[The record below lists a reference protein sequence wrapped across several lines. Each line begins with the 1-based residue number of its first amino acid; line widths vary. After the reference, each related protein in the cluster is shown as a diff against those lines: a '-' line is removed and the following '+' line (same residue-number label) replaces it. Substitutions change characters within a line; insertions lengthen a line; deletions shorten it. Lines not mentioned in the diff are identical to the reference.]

1 MIEKMEK
8 SNPLLRLMKKFQKGA
23 RPVTHMGP
31 FLPLV
36 RIKERGLPFNDI
48 MRNSQAMTEAAL
60 MSFELGFE
68 STVLPFDLNVE
79 AEMLGARVRY
89 HDGFD
94 GNPVYPTIADKPFTP
109 GDDIAIPDAL
119 AEKGRMPAILK
130 TIGSLKE
137 CAKDRGAVGVF
148 IPGPF
153 TLAGQVLDMDALYV
167 MLLKQPG
174 KAMRLFEQLT
184 TFINQLIDLY
194 IYAGADFMI
203 VVEGGGAS
211 ISPKTFRKL
220 LLPSMQHILKP
231 KKIPQITFF
240 FGSSREIIEFMLACD
255 TDGILLDKECDIEK
269 TRGLIPETIPLF
281 GQCGGFDMLAN
292 ATPAEVTDKV
302 HRCLDLGFT
311 TVCPPADVYPPAR
324 IENIEA
330 FVRALQEYDK

>member
-1 MIEKMEK
+1 MIEKMEEI
-8 SNPLLRLMKKFQKGA
+8 NPLLRLMKKFKKGA

-36 RIKERGLPFNDI
+36 RIRERRLPFNDI

-94 GNPVYPTIADKPFTP
+94 GNPVYPTITDKPFAP
-109 GDDIAIPDAL
+109 GDDIAIPDNL
-119 AEKGRMPAILK
+119 ADQGRMPAILK
-130 TIGSLKE
+130 TIGTLKE
-137 CAKDRGAVGVF
+137 HARDKGAVGVF
-148 IPGPF
+148 VPGPF

-184 TFINQLIDLY
+184 TFINQLIHLY
-194 IYAGADFMI
+194 VHAGADFMTI
-203 VVEGGGAS
+203 VEGGGAS
-211 ISPKTFRKL
+211 IAPKTFRNL
-220 LLPSMQHILKP
+220 LLPSIQHILKP
-231 KKIPQITFF
+231 KKIPQIAYF
-240 FGSSREIIEFMLACD
+240 FGSSSEIIEFMLTCNI
-255 TDGILLDKECDIEK
+255 DGIILDKKFDIKK
-269 TRGLIPETIPLF
+269 TRRLVPETIPLF

-292 ATPAEVTDKV
+292 ATPAEITDKV
-302 HRCLDLGFT
+302 HHDLDLGFT
-311 TVCPPADVYPPAR
+311 TVCPPADIYPPAR

-330 FVRALQEYDK
+330 FVRALQDYEK

>member
-1 MIEKMEK
+1 MIVGMED
-8 SNPLLRLMKKFQKGA
+8 SNPLVRLMKKFQKGT
-23 RPVTHMGP
+23 RPIIHMGP
-31 FLPLV
+31 FLPLA

-48 MRNSQAMTEAAL
+48 MKDSQAMTEAAL
-60 MSFELGFE
+60 MSFEFGFE

-109 GDDIAIPDAL
+109 GDDIEIPDAL

-130 TIGSLKE
+130 TIGALKE
-137 CAKDRGAVGVF
+137 RARDKGAVGVF

-153 TLAGQVLDMDALYV
+153 TLAGQVLDMNALYL

-174 KAMRLFEQLT
+174 KTLRIFEQLT
-184 TFINQLIDLY
+184 TFINQLID
-194 IYAGADFMI
+194 IYVRAGADFMI

-211 ISPKTFRKL
+211 IAPKTFRKL
-220 LLPSMQHILKP
+220 LLPFLQDILKS
-231 KKIPQITFF
+231 KNMPQITYF
-240 FGSSREIIEFMLACD
+240 FGNSREFIKFMLACD
-255 TDGILLDKECDIEK
+255 PDGILLDKDCDIQK
-269 TRGLIPETIPLF
+269 TRGLIPGAIPLF
-281 GQCGGFDMLAN
+281 GECGDFDMLAT
-292 ATPAEVTDKV
+292 ATPEEITDKV

-330 FVRALQEYDK
+330 FVRALQEDQE

>member
-1 MIEKMEK
+1 MEE
-8 SNPLLRLMKKFQKGA
+8 SNPLVRLIKKFQKGT
-23 RPVTHMGP
+23 RPVTLMGP

-36 RIKERGLPFNDI
+36 RLKERGLPFNDTL
-48 MRNSQAMTEAAL
+48 RDTQAMTEAAL
-60 MSFELGFE
+60 MSFEFGFE

-109 GDDIAIPDAL
+109 EDDIEIPDAV

-130 TIGSLKE
+130 TIGTLKE
-137 CAKDRGAVGVF
+137 RARDKGAVGVF

-153 TLAGQVLDMDALYV
+153 TLAGQVLDMGALYL
-167 MLLKQPG
+167 MLLKQPE
-174 KAMRLFEQLT
+174 KTLRLFGQLT

-194 IYAGADFMI
+194 IRAGADFMI

-211 ISPKTFRKL
+211 IAPKTFRKL
-220 LLPSMQHILKP
+220 LLPSMQDILKP
-231 KKIPQITFF
+231 KKMPRVTFF

-255 TDGILLDKECDIEK
+255 PDGILLDKECDIEK
-269 TRGLIPETIPLF
+269 TRGLIPEAIPLF
-281 GQCGGFDMLAN
+281 GECGSFDMLAK
-292 ATPAEVTDKV
+292 ATPAEITDKV

-311 TVCPPADVYPPAR
+311 TVCPPADVYPPAK
-324 IENIEA
+324 IKNIEA
-330 FVRALQEYDK
+330 FVTALQEYGK